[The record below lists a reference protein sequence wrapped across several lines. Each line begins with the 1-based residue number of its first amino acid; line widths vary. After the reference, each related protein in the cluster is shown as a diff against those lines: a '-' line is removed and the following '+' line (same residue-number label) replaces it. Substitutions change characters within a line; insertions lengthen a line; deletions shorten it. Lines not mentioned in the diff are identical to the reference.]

1 MLVRDLR
8 YLQLY
13 YLAWTFTISF
23 AVHNATEGIA
33 IASPATIQS
42 LVLLS
47 LLAGLPTSLGAYA
60 RIANQIF
67 LAFLNVVALASLVFV
82 MIRINW

>member
-1 MLVRDLR
+1 MRDLR

-33 IASPATIQS
+33 IASPAIISKSRFSTIQS

-60 RIANQIF
+60 GIANQIF
-67 LAFLNVVALASLVFV
+67 LAFLNVVA
-82 MIRINW
+82 